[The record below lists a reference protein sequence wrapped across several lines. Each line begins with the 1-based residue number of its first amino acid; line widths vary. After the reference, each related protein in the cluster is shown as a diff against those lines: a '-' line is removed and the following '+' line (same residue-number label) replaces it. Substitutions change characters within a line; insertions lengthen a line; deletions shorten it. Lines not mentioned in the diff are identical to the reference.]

1 MLNGLL
7 KLGWGAAESD
17 GGPMPAVLRF
27 GPEPMPGQADFAL
40 LFDHL
45 PDPVAYLGK
54 DLTITACN
62 RKFRER
68 FPVVIEKQ
76 FIAPLRA
83 LLEDKSRAGNGLIS
97 LPILRPPRPSIMP
110 GKHRLALEPRAS
122 RLPDGGVLIVFHPLG
137 AEEAL
142 YRQQIQRL
150 CQELESAQ
158 QQAGDA
164 MREVDT
170 YKERLSVTSHEL
182 RTPLNAIIGFS
193 DIMRQELFGPLGD
206 PRYQRYAELLH
217 DSGSR
222 LLDMINDFLDLSKLD
237 AGKLQLHTQTIE
249 VLRVIVDSVRELE
262 VLAAKSHV
270 CFGVHVFD
278 GVSLLVADDKRLRQ
292 MMLNLLSNALKF
304 TPQGGEV
311 SIDVYRRGKNIAISV
326 SDTGVG
332 MREEDI
338 ATALEP
344 FGQVENQQVL
354 NHQGTGLGLP
364 LTKQLAELHGGR
376 LDLESQPGRGTT
388 VTILLPE
395 QGNGKSTKPGPGRN
409 KFGTHPLSLA
419 S

>member
-1 MLNGLL
+1 
-7 KLGWGAAESD
+7 
-17 GGPMPAVLRF
+17 MPVVLRF
-27 GPEPMPGQADFAL
+27 GSEPMPGQADFAL

-54 DLTITACN
+54 DLTLKACN

-68 FPVVIEKQ
+68 FPVLIEEQ
-76 FIAPLRA
+76 FTAPLRA
-83 LLEDKSRAGNGLIS
+83 LLKDKTLAGDGPVS
-97 LPILRPPRPSIMP
+97 LPVIRPAHQSLWPQ
-110 GKHRLALEPRAS
+110 KNRLALEPRVS
-122 RLPDGGVLIVFHPLG
+122 RLPGGGVLIVLRPVG
-137 AEEAL
+137 SGEAA
-142 YRQQIQRL
+142 YRAQIQHLR
-150 CQELESAQ
+150 QELAQAQ
-158 QQAGDA
+158 QQGDDA
-164 MREVDT
+164 LAEVAT
-170 YKERLSVTSHEL
+170 SKERLSVTSHEL

-206 PRYQRYAELLH
+206 PRYQRYAELVH

-222 LLDMINDFLDLSKLD
+222 LLEMINDFLDLSKLD

-262 VLAAKSHV
+262 VLAAKSRV

-278 GVSLLVADDKRLRQ
+278 GVSLLIADDKRLRQ
-292 MMLNLLSNALKF
+292 MVLNLLSNAMKF
-304 TPQGGEV
+304 TPAGGEI
-311 SIDVYRRGKNIAISV
+311 SIDVYRRGKSIAISV

-344 FGQVENQQVL
+344 FGQVENRQIS

-376 LDLESQPGRGTT
+376 LELESQPGRGTT

-395 QGNGKSTKPGPGRN
+395 QGNHAGKGPRPGSQRN
-409 KFGTHPLSLA
+409 KSGAQPLPLA

>member
-1 MLNGLL
+1 
-7 KLGWGAAESD
+7 
-17 GGPMPAVLRF
+17 MPAVLRF
-27 GPEPMPGQADFAL
+27 GSQSLPGQADFAL

-45 PDPVAYLGK
+45 PDPAAYLGR
-54 DLTITACN
+54 DLAIKACN

-68 FPVVIEKQ
+68 FPVLIEEQ

-83 LLEDKSRAGNGLIS
+83 LLKDKSRARNDAVN
-97 LPILRPPRPSIMP
+97 LPIVRPPRPSALP
-110 GKHRLALEPRAS
+110 GIHRLALEPRVS
-122 RLPDGGVLIVFHPLG
+122 WLPDGGVLIIFRPLG
-137 AEEAL
+137 ADEAL

-150 CQELESAQ
+150 CQELEKAQ
-158 QQAGDA
+158 TEAGDA
-164 MREVDT
+164 LREVET
-170 YKERLSVTSHEL
+170 YKERMSLTSHEL

-217 DSGSR
+217 ESGSR
-222 LLDMINDFLDLSKLD
+222 LLEMINDFLDLSKLD
-237 AGKLQLHTQTIE
+237 VGKLQLHTQTIE
-249 VLRVIVDSVRELE
+249 VFRVVVDSVRELE

-292 MMLNLLSNALKF
+292 MVLNLLSNALKF
-304 TPQGGEV
+304 TPGGGEV

-344 FGQVENQQVL
+344 FGQVENQQIL

-376 LDLESQPGRGTT
+376 LELESQPGRGTT

-395 QGNGKSTKPGPGRN
+395 QGGEKSTKQGRN
-409 KFGTHPLSLA
+409 KLGAEPLPLA

>member
-1 MLNGLL
+1 MER
-7 KLGWGAAESD
+7 AA
-17 GGPMPAVLRF
+17 MPVVLRF
-27 GPEPMPGQADFAL
+27 GPQSPPGQADFTL

-54 DLTITACN
+54 DLTVKACN

-68 FPVVIEKQ
+68 FPVLIEEQ

-83 LLEDKSRAGNGLIS
+83 LLKDKSRAGRDPVS
-97 LPILRPPRPSIMP
+97 LPILRPPRPQIMP
-110 GKHRLALEPRAS
+110 GIHRLALEPRVS
-122 RLPDGGVLIVFHPLG
+122 WLPDGGALIVFRPLG
-137 AEEAL
+137 ADEAL
-142 YRQQIQRL
+142 YRQQIQHL

-158 QQAGDA
+158 HRASDA
-164 MREVDT
+164 VREVEI

-222 LLDMINDFLDLSKLD
+222 LLEMINDFLDLSKLD
-237 AGKLQLHTQTIE
+237 AGKLELHTQAIE
-249 VLRVIVDSVRELE
+249 VLRVILDSVRELE

-304 TPQGGEV
+304 TPEGGEI
-311 SIDVYRRGKNIAISV
+311 SIDVFRRGKNIAISV

-338 ATALEP
+338 AIALEP
-344 FGQVENQQVL
+344 FGQVENGQIL
-354 NHQGTGLGLP
+354 NNQGTGLGLP

-376 LDLESQPGRGTT
+376 LELESQPGRGTT

-395 QGNGKSTKPGPGRN
+395 QGGRNTKTGPSRN
-409 KFGTHPLSLA
+409 KFGADPLSLA

>member
-1 MLNGLL
+1 
-7 KLGWGAAESD
+7 
-17 GGPMPAVLRF
+17 MPAVLRF
-27 GPEPMPGQADFAL
+27 GSQSLPGQADFAL

-45 PDPVAYLGK
+45 PDPVAYLGR
-54 DLTITACN
+54 DLTIKACN

-68 FPVVIEKQ
+68 FPVLIEEQ

-83 LLEDKSRAGNGLIS
+83 LLKDKSRARNDAVS
-97 LPILRPPRPSIMP
+97 LPILRPPRSSALP
-110 GKHRLALEPRAS
+110 GIHRLALEPRVS
-122 RLPDGGVLIVFHPLG
+122 WLPDGGVLIIFRPLG
-137 AEEAL
+137 ADEAL

-150 CQELESAQ
+150 CQELEKAQ
-158 QQAGDA
+158 TEAGDA
-164 MREVDT
+164 AREVAT
-170 YKERLSVTSHEL
+170 YKERMSLTSHEL

-193 DIMRQELFGPLGD
+193 DIMRQEMFGPLGD

-217 DSGSR
+217 ESGSR
-222 LLDMINDFLDLSKLD
+222 LLEMINDFLDLSKLD
-237 AGKLQLHTQTIE
+237 VGKLQLHTQTIE
-249 VLRVIVDSVRELE
+249 VFRVVVDSVRELE

-292 MMLNLLSNALKF
+292 MVLNLLSNALKF
-304 TPQGGEV
+304 TPGGGEV

-344 FGQVENQQVL
+344 FGQVENQQIL

-364 LTKQLAELHGGR
+364 LTKQLAELHGGK
-376 LDLESQPGRGTT
+376 LELESQPGRGTT

-395 QGNGKSTKPGPGRN
+395 QGGGKSTNQGRN
-409 KFGTHPLSLA
+409 KLGAEPLPLA